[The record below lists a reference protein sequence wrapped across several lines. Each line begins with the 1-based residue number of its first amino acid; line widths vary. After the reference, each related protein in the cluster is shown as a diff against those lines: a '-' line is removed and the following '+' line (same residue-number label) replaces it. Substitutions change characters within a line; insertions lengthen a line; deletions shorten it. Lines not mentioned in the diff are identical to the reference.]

1 MEEHLLLIE
10 DFTDALLRRKD
21 ASDDRERASEI
32 GQYILTMVETVN
44 LRRPE
49 IFYQKRGEEYEAFCN
64 MLFQAY
70 SEPEVLPF
78 LEDEDFFQVC
88 LDIRRS
94 GRLRRKRNV

>member
-21 ASDDRERASEI
+21 ASADPERAGEI
-32 GQYILTMVETVN
+32 GQYVLHMVETIA

-49 IFYQKRGEEYEAFCN
+49 VFYQQRGEEYEAFCHA
-64 MLFQAY
+64 LFTAY

-78 LEDEDFFQVC
+78 LEDEEFFRIC
-88 LDIRRS
+88 LEIRRS
-94 GRLRRKRNV
+94 RRKRNV